1 MRPVVLKSASPT
13 LLFAIRF
20 ALYFAGLMAVFEA
33 CRGTV
38 IERVLVEDCILQ
50 PATALV
56 RWLSPDAHIELIGR
70 TITSTAAHLRIIRGC
85 EGIEIFLL
93 LVAGV
98 LAFPAGWRARIH
110 GLVIGFALAYLLTLS
125 RLVALYFTL
134 SYRPGA
140 WEAVHGLVLPLG
152 PIIVITLY
160 FMYWS
165 GRIQLPATP
174 PASSHAP

>member
-1 MRPVVLKSASPT
+1 MRPT

-38 IERVLVEDCILQ
+38 IERFLVEDCILQ
-50 PATALV
+50 PATALIRV
-56 RWLSPDAHIELIGR
+56 LAPDAHVELVGR
-70 TITSTAAHLRIIRGC
+70 TISSSASHLRIIRGC

-98 LAFPAGWRARIH
+98 LAFPAGWRARVH
-110 GLVIGFALAYLLTLS
+110 GLAIGFALAYLLSLS

-134 SYRPGA
+134 SYLPGA
-140 WEAVHGLVLPLG
+140 WEALHGLILPLG

-160 FMYWS
+160 FIHWS
-165 GRIQLPATP
+165 GKLPLPNTLTP
-174 PASSHAP
+174 NSHAP